1 MIINPVPP
9 NVKAALEVCDQITG
23 VMIGIA
29 ATITKKID
37 PTTVTLFKT
46 VLMNFSVSKP
56 VLTPGIDQPFFF
68 KSLLILCASICK
80 LE

>member
-46 VLMNFSVSKP
+46 PYL
-56 VLTPGIDQPFFF
+56 
-68 KSLLILCASICK
+68 
-80 LE
+80 